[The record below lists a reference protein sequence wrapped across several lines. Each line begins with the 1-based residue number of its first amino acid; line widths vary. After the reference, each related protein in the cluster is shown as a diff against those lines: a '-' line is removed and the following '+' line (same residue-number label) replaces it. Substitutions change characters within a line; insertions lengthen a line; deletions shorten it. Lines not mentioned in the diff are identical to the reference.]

1 MSLKEQN
8 ERKGDSNVNYRCSL
22 DELGQMRRFI
32 QESLAQKKKDNRT
45 IAKTLLTAEEVICT
59 TIEHAKGP
67 EEPLS
72 IKLISSPWGTE
83 LRISA
88 RGEPFSI
95 DAVEAGFQIARDVED
110 AEAMEIVRRL
120 TERVLGENVAVRNR
134 KGLNTTV
141 IKISSSPYKPLILTV
156 GALFLG
162 ILAGFLMK
170 GLLPEAFNTAVTEN
184 LFAPVTAMF
193 LNALKMVVAPLVLFS
208 IASSIADFGDMKTL
222 GRIAGKV
229 IGSYMITSFI
239 AILLGIA
246 VYQLFPIGDPALQ
259 AAVSDAAA
267 STVEKGAGVTASIK
281 DTIVG
286 VIPTDIITP
295 FLKADMLQIIFIAA
309 MLGLAAGA
317 LSDKLEVFHD
327 VLSDCYAVFSRI
339 TAMIIWFM
347 PLAIF
352 CSMAKMILTMDLK
365 HLLSVFVWVPTIYLA
380 DLLMLAVYGLMILVV
395 ARLNPL
401 TFFRKYYPA
410 MLTAFTFA
418 ASNPSLPTSMATCD
432 KALGISKRL
441 YSFSLPLGATI
452 NMDGGCITQIISA
465 LFMAKVFGLPI
476 NASMILSLVL
486 AIFVLSV
493 GAPGV
498 PGGAL
503 VCISILL
510 PQIGIPAEAI
520 SIIMGLYSI
529 VGMMQTC
536 VNVTGDAA
544 VTLTIAKS
552 EKLVN
557 LEVYNRRKAA

>member
-1 MSLKEQN
+1 MIFH
-8 ERKGDSNVNYRCSL
+8 CSL
-22 DELGQMRRFI
+22 DELGQIRQYIR
-32 QESLAQKKKDNRT
+32 EALSQKKKDDRT
-45 IAKTLLTAEEVICT
+45 IAKTLLTAEEVLRV
-59 TIEHAKGP
+59 TIEHAGDP
-67 EEPLS
+67 EAPLNVR
-72 IKLISSPWGTE
+72 LLSSPMGTE

-88 RGEPFSI
+88 RGEPFGT
-95 DAVEAGFQIARDVED
+95 DEVEEGFRIARNEED
-110 AEAMEIVRRL
+110 EEAMALVRRL
-120 TERVLGENVAVRNR
+120 VERVMGGSVTVRNR
-134 KGLNTTV
+134 MGLNIAT
-141 IKISSSPYKPLILTV
+141 IRISSSPYRQLILTV
-156 GALFLG
+156 GALILG
-162 ILAGFLMK
+162 LLAGFLMK
-170 GLLPEAFNTAVTEN
+170 SLLPEAFNTGVTEN
-184 LFAPVTAMF
+184 LFAPVTTMF

-208 IASSIADFGDMKTL
+208 IASSIADFGDMKAL

-229 IGSYMITSFI
+229 IGSYLFTSLI
-239 AILLGIA
+239 AIGLGIA
-246 VYQLFPIGDPALQ
+246 VYQLIPIGDPSLR
-259 AAVSDAAA
+259 AAMTDAAA
-267 STVEKGAGVTASIK
+267 ATVAKGAGVTASIK

-286 VIPTDIITP
+286 IIPSDVINPI
-295 FLKADMLQIIFIAA
+295 LKADMLQIIFIAA

-317 LSDKLEVFHD
+317 LSDKLKVFHA
-327 VLSDCYAVFSRI
+327 VLSDGYAVFSRI

-352 CSMAKMILTMDLK
+352 CSMAKMILSMDLK
-365 HLLSVFVWVPTIYLA
+365 NLLSVFVWVPTIYLA
-380 DLLMLAVYGLMILVV
+380 DLLMLAVYGLMILLL

-432 KALGISKRL
+432 RALGISKGI

-452 NMDGGCITQIISA
+452 NMDGGCITQVISA
-465 LFMAKVFGLPI
+465 LFMAKVFGMPI
-476 NASMILSLVL
+476 SASMILSLVL

-544 VTLTIAKS
+544 ITLIVARS
-552 EKLVN
+552 EKLVDLN
-557 LEVYNRRKAA
+557 VYNRRQAQ

>member
-1 MSLKEQN
+1 MTF
-8 ERKGDSNVNYRCSL
+8 RCSV
-22 DELGQMRRFI
+22 EEVGQIMRFI
-32 QESLAQKKKDNRT
+32 KESLFQKKKNSKT
-45 IAKTLLTAEEVICT
+45 IAKTLLTAEEVLNA
-59 TIEHAKGP
+59 TIEHAADPK
-67 EEPLS
+67 EPLNV
-72 IKLISSPWGTE
+72 KLFSSPWGTE

-88 RGEPFSI
+88 KGEPFGME
-95 DAVEAGFQIARDVED
+95 AVEQGFRIVGTED
-110 AEAMEIVRRL
+110 DEESMELVRRL
-120 TERVLGENVAVRNR
+120 IDRTLSGNVTIRNR
-134 KGLNTTV
+134 NGLNITV
-141 IKISSSPYKPLILTV
+141 IKVSASPYRQLITTV
-156 GALFLG
+156 GALILG
-162 ILAGFLMK
+162 ILAGCLMK
-170 GLLPEAFNTAVTEN
+170 SILPEAFNSAVTGN
-184 LFAPVTAMF
+184 LFAPVTTMF

-208 IASSIADFGDMKTL
+208 ISSSIADFGDMKTL

-229 IGSYMITSFI
+229 IGSYMVTSFI

-246 VYQLFPIGDPALQ
+246 VYHMIPIGDPALQ
-259 AAVSDAAA
+259 SAVTDAAA
-267 STVEKGAGVTASIK
+267 ATVEKGTRVSVSIK

-286 VIPTDIITP
+286 IIPSDIINP

-309 MLGLAAGA
+309 MMGLSAGA
-317 LSDKLEVFHD
+317 LSNKLTVFHQW
-327 VLSDCYAVFSRI
+327 LSDCYRVFSKI
-339 TAMIIWFM
+339 TAMIIGVM

-352 CSMAKMILTMDLK
+352 CSMAKMILSMNFEN
-365 HLLSVFVWVPTIYLA
+365 LLSVFIWVPTIYLA
-380 DLLMLAVYGLMILVV
+380 DLLMLVFYGLMILLA
-395 ARLNPL
+395 ARLNPF

-418 ASNPSLPTSMATCD
+418 ASNPSLPASMAACD
-432 KALGISKRL
+432 HSLGISKKL

-452 NMDGGCITQIISA
+452 NMDGGCITQMISA
-465 LFMAKVFGLPI
+465 LFMAKVFGMPI

-529 VGMMQTC
+529 VGMMQTL

-544 VTLTIAKS
+544 VTLIIARS
-552 EKLVN
+552 EQLID
-557 LEVYNRRKAA
+557 LDVYRQSAQ

>member
-1 MSLKEQN
+1 MIF
-8 ERKGDSNVNYRCSL
+8 RCSL
-22 DELGQMRRFI
+22 DELGSVMLFI
-32 QESLAQKKKDNRT
+32 KEALSQKKKDSRT
-45 IAKTLLTAEEVICT
+45 IAKTILTAEEVLCAV
-59 TIEHAKGP
+59 IEHAGTP

-72 IKLISSPWGTE
+72 VKLISSPWGTE

-88 RGEPFSI
+88 RGEPFSA
-95 DAVEAGFQIARDVED
+95 DAVEQGFHVLSTGED
-110 AEAMEIVRRL
+110 EESMELVRRL
-120 TERVLGENVAVRNR
+120 VDRVLGGNVTVRNR
-134 KGLNTTV
+134 KGLNTAV
-141 IKISSSPYKPLILTV
+141 IKVSSSPYRQLVLTV
-156 GALFLG
+156 GALVLG
-162 ILAGFLMK
+162 LLAGFVMK
-170 GLLPEAFNTAVTEN
+170 GVLPEGFNSVVTDN

-229 IGSYMITSFI
+229 IGSYMVTSLI

-246 VYQLFPIGDPALQ
+246 VYHLIPIGDPALQ
-259 AAVSDAAA
+259 AAVTNAAA
-267 STVEKGAGVTASIK
+267 ATVEKGANVNASIR

-286 VIPTDIITP
+286 IIPTDIITP

-317 LSDKLEVFHD
+317 LSDKLTVFREG
-327 VLSDCYAVFSRI
+327 LSDCYAVFSRI
-339 TAMIIWFM
+339 TAMIIRFM

-352 CSMAKMILTMDLK
+352 CSMAKMILSMELK
-365 HLLSVFVWVPTIYLA
+365 NLLSVFVWVPTVYLA
-380 DLLMLAVYGLMILVV
+380 DLLMLAVYGLLILVL

-401 TFFRKYYPA
+401 TFYRKYYPA

-432 KALGISKRL
+432 RALGISKRI

-452 NMDGGCITQIISA
+452 NMDGGCITQMISA
-465 LFMAKVFGLPI
+465 LFMARVFGIPI
-476 NASMILSLVL
+476 NASMILSLVV

-544 VTLTIAKS
+544 VTLTVARS
-552 EKLVN
+552 EQLVD
-557 LEVYNRRKAA
+557 LEVYRQ